1 MPPLAAPQDET
12 LPHEAEGRLEPW
24 KWSFHLKQ
32 SLARTAWTDC
42 GRVIAVS
49 LPSLSLQKL
58 TVIVAVIAMRM
69 MEVISD
75 EIVDMITMW
84 YGLVSASRTV
94 NVTVFVSGALMIGRA
109 PGGIGVRDFD

>member
-1 MPPLAAPQDET
+1 M
-12 LPHEAEGRLEPW
+12 
-24 KWSFHLKQ
+24 
-32 SLARTAWTDC
+32 
-42 GRVIAVS
+42 
-49 LPSLSLQKL
+49 
-58 TVIVAVIAMRM
+58 IAMRM
-69 MEVISD
+69 MEVITD